1 MATETPEEAE
11 SVSGSGKLSEE
22 TAEKLRFEDQCFL
35 TDAIRF
41 FASKNKRVPYKNF
54 IVLDAD
60 AGADAASLV
69 SKVNS
74 RFGSTGKGLRAFL
87 SMTPAEFATLVPKIR
102 LYVIKYRNKDDG
114 KGMQQELVFP
124 DWTGKHV
131 IENIMK
137 TATGRGDGAG
147 ISKFSYEFDGRD
159 PATTENLI
167 KASVT
172 ISFTDFEVLAKPLRG
187 LTKVEKEYFGENK
200 ENAEP
205 RYLDLVTRYTPD
217 NPAAVFTKLKASIGW
232 QPPSDES
239 GVVIREELKEFIS
252 EGYANMDLILY
263 MTGHDLTFKENGRV
277 DLKVDFRAAL
287 ENLMSGRQADI
298 LALDGGRNQKDIDKE
313 FKEKKEKKK
322 ASIDE
327 ATEDIEAHRR
337 VEEAEDDAQGWFD
350 SDSAKER
357 AARHL
362 KERAEDKLEAETE
375 ALRLLELE
383 HNVMRERLRV
393 VRYKKLLDDLNKSN
407 KIRFMDVAI
416 ESLEKWYMD
425 NESRD
430 ATSKTRFTATK
441 AILEGD
447 GQSAS
452 IPEIAGQKDNP
463 AAKGAQAAREYQ
475 DELDKKLKE
484 EDHEKM
490 NDLKENQNTPE
501 VPSGFHRIYYIYLG
515 DIINVAAEVLERA
528 DKWQGITR
536 LVTGPVQFDDP
547 NTADP
552 KTIVEN
558 MADIPIAL
566 NTFVEWYYQKVIVKA
581 RDIYP
586 LKDFLKD
593 VMTDLVYRSLG
604 EQCFQGL
611 SRMPAFTLTP
621 MIFNMSIDGTAK
633 VEPVKK
639 DTATGFYPRLTVNQ
653 FAKKVKNNLRS
664 DVSNTVTYIFM
675 TAIFKNENTFNDGN
689 ISKDEKDGVYHFG
702 IGRDRGIINTI
713 KFKKVQMNYRKE
725 ALVLDQ
731 GNLGTGQLREV
742 YDADIKMVGN
752 TLFRN
757 GQYLYIDPSTMGVST
772 KTAQEL
778 GMGGYYVITKVDG
791 ELSADGYE
799 TSLTC
804 KYNSKKRK
812 TGKLKSRTSSP
823 DVGPPAPTSDID
835 KP

>member
-1 MATETPEEAE
+1 MEKETPEETE
-11 SVSGSGKLSEE
+11 SVSGSGKLSTEG
-22 TAEKLRFEDQCFL
+22 ANKLRFEDQCFL
-35 TDAIRF
+35 TDAIRW
-41 FASKNKRVPYKNF
+41 FAKKNQKVPYNNF

-60 AGADAASLV
+60 AKGDAASLV
-69 SKVNS
+69 SKANS
-74 RFGSTGKGLRAFL
+74 RFGATGAGLRAFL

-172 ISFTDFEVLAKPLRG
+172 ISFTDFNVLAEPLRG
-187 LTKVEKEYFGENK
+187 LTKVEKEYFGEDK
-200 ENAEP
+200 ENAAP
-205 RYLDLVTRYTPD
+205 RYLDLVTRYTPN

-232 QPPSDES
+232 QPPSDDA
-239 GVVIREELKEFIS
+239 GTTIRKDLKEFIS
-252 EGYANMDLILY
+252 AGFANMDLILY
-263 MTGHDLTFKENGRV
+263 MTGHDLTFKDNGRV

-287 ENLMSGRQADI
+287 EGLMSGKGADI
-298 LALDGGRNQKDIDKE
+298 LDPGTSTETKRLADKKDKE
-313 FKEKKEKKK
+313 DREKAKKK
-322 ASIDE
+322 IEGHEKERDKQLAIAE
-327 ATEDIEAHRR
+327 KEDKSSGFLDTDA
-337 VEEAEDDAQGWFD
+337 EEAAE
-350 SDSAKER
+350 E
-357 AARHL
+357 AA
-362 KERAEDKLEAETE
+362 ETAETE
-375 ALRLLELE
+375 REAAAEELRLLDLKQE
-383 HNVMRERLRV
+383 VQRDRLRT
-393 VRYKKLLDDLNKSN
+393 VRYRKLLDDLNDSG
-407 KIRFMDVAI
+407 KIRFIDIAI
-416 ESLEKWYMD
+416 EPLRKWQTD
-425 NESRD
+425 NDSRD
-430 ATSKTRFTATK
+430 ATSSSRFTATK
-441 AILEGD
+441 ALAEG
-447 GQSAS
+447 GEHGLSAS
-452 IPEIAGQKDNP
+452 IPEKADQKDNP
-463 AAKGAQAAREYQ
+463 AAKGAKAAREYQ
-475 DELDKKLKE
+475 DELDKKAKE
-484 EDHEKM
+484 EDHDKIR
-490 NDLKENQNTPE
+490 DLKEKQESPE
-501 VPSGFHRIYYIYLG
+501 IPDNMHRIYYVYLG
-515 DIINVAAEVLERA
+515 DIINIAAAVLEKT
-528 DKWQGITR
+528 DKWHGATR
-536 LVTGPVQFDDP
+536 LVTGPVQLDDP
-547 NTADP
+547 NTPDNA
-552 KTIVEN
+552 TIIEN

-566 NTFVEWYYQKVIVKA
+566 NTFVEWYYEKVIVKA
-581 RDIYP
+581 RDLYP

-593 VMTDLVYRSLG
+593 VVTDLVYRSLG
-604 EQCFQGL
+604 EQCFEGL
-611 SRMPAFTLTP
+611 SKMPTFSMTP
-621 MIFNMSIDGTAK
+621 MIFNMSIDGASR

-639 DTATGFYPRLTVNQ
+639 DMASGFYPRLTVSQ
-653 FAKKVKNNLRS
+653 FAEKVKTNLS
-664 DVSNTVTYIFM
+664 LVPSNTVTYIFL
-675 TAIFKNENTFNDGN
+675 TAVFKHENTFNDGD
-689 ISKDEKDGVYHFG
+689 ITRDEKDGIYHFG
-702 IGRDRGIINTI
+702 IGRDKGIINTI

-812 TGKLKSRTSSP
+812 TGKSKTSVSEAPAKTP
-823 DVGPPAPTSDID
+823 DPID
-835 KP
+835 GATE